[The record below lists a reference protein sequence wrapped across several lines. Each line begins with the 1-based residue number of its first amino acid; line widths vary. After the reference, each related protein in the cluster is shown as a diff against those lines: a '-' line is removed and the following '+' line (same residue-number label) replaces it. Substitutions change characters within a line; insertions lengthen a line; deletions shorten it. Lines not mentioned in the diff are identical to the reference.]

1 MNGSIRFGT
10 FLAFF
15 GGCIATNGFTQFD
28 KNMTLGIILI
38 VMGIAADAVG
48 INSIEKGVKET
59 LRVRDLERKAG
70 VRKNV

>member
-10 FLAFF
+10 FFTFF
-15 GGCIATNGFTQFD
+15 GGTIVANGFVQMD
-28 KNMTLGIILI
+28 KNMTLGIVL
-38 VMGIAADAVG
+38 VVLGIALDIMG
-48 INSIEKGVKET
+48 INSVEKGVKET